1 MIRCVDLHTH
11 STASDG
17 QYRPAELVRLAQ
29 KAGVECLALT
39 DHDTIDGLSEAV
51 RAGEETGITVLRGIE
66 LGASEDR
73 HLHIVGLGLRED
85 CPEMQALCQKL
96 KDSRDERKYR
106 IAAFLEEKGVGI
118 PLSEVE
124 ELAKGGVVA
133 RPHFAQVL
141 LRHGFVSSTRE
152 AFDRYLDTSEYKR
165 IERYKADAVSCI
177 SVIHASGGK
186 AVLAHPCQLH
196 YEPERLEELVRRLKE
211 QAGLDALECY
221 YPEHTPE
228 MVRNYLDLAHRY
240 DLHVSAG
247 SDFHG
252 EKVHADRPLCPVSV
266 ETDWLLAET

>member
-1 MIRCVDLHTH
+1 MKDKEFVVGIGETLWDMLPDGKKLGGAPANFAYHASQFGLASRVVSAVGRDELGDKVLTH
-11 STASDG
+11 LDRKG
-17 QYRPAELVRLAQ
+17 LEHLLVRVDYPTGTVEVTLE
-29 KAGVECLALT
+29 AG
-39 DHDTIDGLSEAV
+39 
-51 RAGEETGITVLRGIE
+51 
-66 LGASEDR
+66 
-73 HLHIVGLGLRED
+73 
-85 CPEMQALCQKL
+85 
-96 KDSRDERKYR
+96 
-106 IAAFLEEKGVGI
+106 GI
-118 PLSEVE
+118 PRYDIKRGVAWDHIPFTPEVE

-211 QAGLDALECY
+211 EAGLDALECY
-221 YPEHTPE
+221 YPEHTLE
-228 MVRNYLDLAHRY
+228 MVRDYLDLARRY

-252 EKVHADRPLCPVSV
+252 ETVNPSKPLHPVEL
-266 ETDWLLAET
+266 ETDWLFA

>member
-29 KAGVECLALT
+29 KAGIECLALT
-39 DHDTIDGLSEAV
+39 DHDTTDGRSEAV
-51 RAGEETGITVLRGIE
+51 PAGGETGITVLRGIE

-186 AVLAHPCQLH
+186 AVLAHPCQLR

-228 MVRNYLDLAHRY
+228 MVRNHLDLAHRY

-266 ETDWLLAET
+266 EIDWLLAET

>member
-1 MIRCVDLHTH
+1 MLQQCDLHTH

-17 QYRPAELVRLAQ
+17 QYRPAELVRLAR
-29 KAGVECLALT
+29 KAGIQCLALT
-39 DHDTIDGLSEAV
+39 DHDTVDGLSEAV
-51 RAGEETGITVLRGIE
+51 QAGEETEITVLRGIE

-196 YEPERLEELVRRLKE
+196 YDPERLEELVRRLKE
-211 QAGLDALECY
+211 EAGLDALECY
-221 YPEHTPE
+221 YPEHTPD
-228 MVRNYLDLAHRY
+228 MVRDYLDLARRY

-252 EKVHADRPLCPVSV
+252 EKVNPSRPLHPVEL
-266 ETDWLLAET
+266 ETDWLFA

>member
-1 MIRCVDLHTH
+1 MLQQCDLHTH

-266 ETDWLLAET
+266 EIDWLLAET

>member
-1 MIRCVDLHTH
+1 MIRRVDLHTH

-29 KAGVECLALT
+29 KVGIQCLALT
-39 DHDTIDGLSEAV
+39 DHDTVDGLSEAIQS
-51 RAGEETGITVLRGIE
+51 GEEMGLTVLRGIE

-85 CPEMQALCQKL
+85 CPEMQSLCQKL

-106 IAAFLEEKGVGI
+106 ITAFLEEKGVGI

-124 ELAKGGVVA
+124 KLAKGGLVA

-152 AFDRYLDTSEYKR
+152 AFDRYLDTDEYQR
-165 IERYKADAVSCI
+165 IERYKADAATCI

-196 YEPERLEELVRRLKE
+196 YDPERLENLIRRLKE
-211 QAGLDALECY
+211 EAGLDALECY
-221 YPEHTPE
+221 YPEHTPD
-228 MVRNYLDLAHRY
+228 MVRDYLDLARRY

-252 EKVHADRPLCPVSV
+252 EKVNPSRPLHSV
-266 ETDWLLAET
+266 ELEIDWLLA